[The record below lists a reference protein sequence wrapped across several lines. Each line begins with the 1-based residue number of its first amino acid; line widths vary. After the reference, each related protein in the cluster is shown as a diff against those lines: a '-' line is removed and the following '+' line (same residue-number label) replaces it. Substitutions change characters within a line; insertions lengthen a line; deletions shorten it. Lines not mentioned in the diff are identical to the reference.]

1 MFQWLRTRPTLAAGL
16 ALAAVLFSP
25 SPSRACSICRCGDP
39 TFNALGKEGYAARG
53 FRIALDWER
62 FDKDEGDPAEE
73 SESQVENRFTGL
85 LSYGFGEHFTL
96 LARVPYSVR
105 DLETSEAGEPGAPVH
120 TSGLSDPELY
130 GQLRLWASPMSS
142 GLGRRTSLSLVA
154 GVKTPWGQND
164 VQQDG
169 ERVDEH
175 AQPGTGS
182 TDLFGSLALLHLIDA
197 RSALFV
203 SGGYRHTGEND
214 FEYRYGSSFTAN
226 VAYERK
232 LSRVFDSVL
241 ELNFRNA
248 QKDRSVPHHHEDGEA
263 EAGDHAAVD
272 DENTGGSLL
281 YVTPRLLADL
291 GGGFVIRASAQIP
304 LVRDLNGFQTE
315 RVVVN
320 VGLTYLFSR

>member
-1 MFQWLRTRPTLAAGL
+1 MNDRPDDRARLRLAASLVFG
-16 ALAAVLFSP
+16 AMICSPAAAW
-25 SPSRACSICRCGDP
+25 ACSICRCGDP

-53 FRIALDWER
+53 WRIALDWER
-62 FDKDEGDPAEE
+62 FDKDEGDPAVEA
-73 SESQVENRFTGL
+73 ESQVENRFTGL
-85 LSYGFGEHFTL
+85 VSYGFGEHFTL
-96 LARVPYSVR
+96 LARVPWSVR
-105 DLETSEAGEPGAPVH
+105 DLETSEAGEPGPPVH

-130 GQLRLWASPMSS
+130 GQLRLWASPLAS
-142 GLGRRTSLSLVA
+142 GMGRRTSLSLVA

-164 VQQDG
+164 VQHDG

-203 SGGYRHTGEND
+203 SAGYRHTGEND

-232 LSRVFDSVL
+232 LNRVFDGVL
-241 ELNFRNA
+241 ELNFRDA
-248 QKDRSVPHHHEDGEA
+248 QKDRST
-263 EAGDHAAVD
+263 VD

-281 YVTPRLLADL
+281 YLTPRLLADL
-291 GGGFVIRASAQIP
+291 GGGFVLRASAQIP
-304 LVRDLNGFQTE
+304 VVRDLNGFQTE
-315 RVVVN
+315 RVVLN
-320 VGLTYLFSR
+320 LGLTYLFSR